1 MKNIKG
7 SLILLM
13 AAFIWGTAFVAQ
25 TSGSQNVGTFTFNAS
40 RSFVGAAFLVI
51 VIMVVRLSAN
61 KNVKQEITSDEYR
74 PKTKWPI
81 KGGIICGCVLCTA
94 MSLQQYGI
102 SIYPKGVAASG
113 RAGFLTATYVVMVSV
128 VSVFMGKKMH
138 WIIGVSVTGCVA
150 GMYLLCM
157 SGGVSGIY
165 LGDVLVFLGAICF
178 TIHILVIDKFSSA
191 DSMKMSCIQFI
202 VIAIISTFAM
212 IFKENIT
219 FAGIKAALVP
229 ILYAGVLSSGIA
241 YTLQMVGQKYAQPSV
256 ASIVMSLE
264 SVFAVLAGWIVLGE
278 LLKPKEIMGCV
289 LVFAAVILAQV
300 PGMKKGDTK

>member
-7 SLILLM
+7 SLILLL

-113 RAGFLTATYVVMVSV
+113 RAGFLTGNICCYGCCVDSTY
-128 VSVFMGKKMH
+128 
-138 WIIGVSVTGCVA
+138 
-150 GMYLLCM
+150 
-157 SGGVSGIY
+157 
-165 LGDVLVFLGAICF
+165 
-178 TIHILVIDKFSSA
+178 
-191 DSMKMSCIQFI
+191 
-202 VIAIISTFAM
+202 
-212 IFKENIT
+212 
-219 FAGIKAALVP
+219 
-229 ILYAGVLSSGIA
+229 
-241 YTLQMVGQKYAQPSV
+241 
-256 ASIVMSLE
+256 
-264 SVFAVLAGWIVLGE
+264 
-278 LLKPKEIMGCV
+278 
-289 LVFAAVILAQV
+289 
-300 PGMKKGDTK
+300 

>member
-1 MKNIKG
+1 MNNIKG
-7 SLILLM
+7 SLILLL

-25 TSGSQNVGTFTFNAS
+25 TSGAGAVGTFTFNTA
-40 RSFVGAAFLVI
+40 RSIVGALFLAVVI
-51 VIMVVRLSAN
+51 VI
-61 KNVKQEITSDEYR
+61 KNVLDKRNNSGKVINTENNSRLQT
-74 PKTKWPI
+74 WPL
-81 KGGIICGCVLCTA
+81 GAGIICGIVLFAA
-94 MSLQQYGI
+94 MTFQQYGI
-102 SIYPKGVAASG
+102 SVYPQGVAASG
-113 RAGFLTATYVVMVSV
+113 RSGFITATYVVMVSV

-165 LGDVLVFLGAICF
+165 LGDVLV

>member
-7 SLILLM
+7 SLILLL

-51 VIMVVRLSAN
+51 VIMVVRVSVN

-74 PKTKWPI
+74 LKTKWPI

>member
-1 MKNIKG
+1 MNNIKG
-7 SLILLM
+7 SLILLL

-25 TSGSQNVGTFTFNAS
+25 TSGAGAVGTFTFNAA
-40 RSFVGAAFLVI
+40 RSIVGALFLAVVI
-51 VIMVVRLSAN
+51 VI
-61 KNVKQEITSDEYR
+61 KNVLDKRNNSGKVINTENNSRLQT
-74 PKTKWPI
+74 WPL
-81 KGGIICGCVLCTA
+81 GAGIICGIVLFAA
-94 MSLQQYGI
+94 MTFQQYGI
-102 SIYPKGVAASG
+102 SVYPQGVAASG
-113 RAGFLTATYVVMVSV
+113 RSGFITATYVVMVSV

-178 TIHILVIDKFSSA
+178 TIHILVIDKFSS
-191 DSMKMSCIQFI
+191 MKMSCIQFI

-212 IFKENIT
+212 IFKENVT
-219 FAGIKAALVP
+219 SAGIKAALVP

-264 SVFAVLAGWIVLGE
+264 SVFAVLAGWILLGE

>member
-1 MKNIKG
+1 MKNLKG
-7 SLILLM
+7 TFILLL

-25 TSGSQNVGTFTFNAS
+25 TSGAGAVGTFTFNTA
-40 RSFVGAAFLVI
+40 RSIVGALFLAVVI
-51 VIMVVRLSAN
+51 VI
-61 KNVKQEITSDEYR
+61 KNVLDKRNNSGKVINTENNSRLQT
-74 PKTKWPI
+74 WPL
-81 KGGIICGCVLCTA
+81 GAGIICGSV
-94 MSLQQYGI
+94 
-102 SIYPKGVAASG
+102 YPQGVAASG
-113 RAGFLTATYVVMVSV
+113 RSGFITATYVVMVSV

>member
-7 SLILLM
+7 SLILLL

-51 VIMVVRLSAN
+51 VIMVVRLSVN

-113 RAGFLTATYVVMVSV
+113 EPDF
-128 VSVFMGKKMH
+128 
-138 WIIGVSVTGCVA
+138 
-150 GMYLLCM
+150 
-157 SGGVSGIY
+157 
-165 LGDVLVFLGAICF
+165 
-178 TIHILVIDKFSSA
+178 
-191 DSMKMSCIQFI
+191 
-202 VIAIISTFAM
+202 
-212 IFKENIT
+212 
-219 FAGIKAALVP
+219 
-229 ILYAGVLSSGIA
+229 
-241 YTLQMVGQKYAQPSV
+241 
-256 ASIVMSLE
+256 
-264 SVFAVLAGWIVLGE
+264 
-278 LLKPKEIMGCV
+278 
-289 LVFAAVILAQV
+289 
-300 PGMKKGDTK
+300 